1 MPYWVDITVSLS
13 KGHQYVPIWHLK
25 DRVAWG
31 VHLREKRRALKQKR
45 ASDGVKRRHIDI
57 SREDNQS
64 CPHLVDEEDDE
75 VDVTPAAQSQKHM
88 PPPPQTHTASPT
100 TSVARCRTSAR
111 LPPHRFVHIAQS
123 SLRRGTVNDDLA
135 RMRDLRRAAGKLRR
149 LWKKDMQSI
158 EDRLRQE
165 WKKDMQSLEGRL
177 LHRLLNFSAVTKGGF
192 TGPHDGT
199 PNDDGKTHGVHG
211 SGDGV
216 DGDSGGNEQ
225 PDKVCDICGDV
236 GFQELIITCSQ
247 CSIGHHKYCK
257 QALAMDALEDWACE
271 ACLKA
276 VPSHST

>member
-1 MPYWVDITVSLS
+1 MSKTLLVFYCRMWTIFQTNYNVCFVQLWAHHILEPTPEEEAMPYWVDITVSLS

-123 SLRRGTVNDDLA
+123 SVRTVLCITNNPLFYNWLTSYSILLQLRRGTVNDDLA

-177 LHRLLNFSAVTKGGF
+177 LHRLLNFSAVTKVYMSF
-192 TGPHDGT
+192 
-199 PNDDGKTHGVHG
+199 
-211 SGDGV
+211 
-216 DGDSGGNEQ
+216 
-225 PDKVCDICGDV
+225 
-236 GFQELIITCSQ
+236 
-247 CSIGHHKYCK
+247 
-257 QALAMDALEDWACE
+257 
-271 ACLKA
+271 
-276 VPSHST
+276 

>member
-45 ASDGVKRRHIDI
+45 AI
-57 SREDNQS
+57 
-64 CPHLVDEEDDE
+64 
-75 VDVTPAAQSQKHM
+75 
-88 PPPPQTHTASPT
+88 
-100 TSVARCRTSAR
+100 ARCRTSAR

-177 LHRLLNFSAVTKGGF
+177 LHRLLNFSAVT
-192 TGPHDGT
+192 DGT